1 MKINLWGTS
10 HGFNEK
16 NQFTSSTMIEA
27 GDKYYMLDAGG
38 PVEWLMVNNNK
49 PYDKIRGIFISH
61 MHADHVGSLTE
72 LIVPMLRFRFNDKA
86 TCFFPSIEGKEGFVE
101 WVKVLGGTD
110 EKIRSTVKLEVTKEG
125 EVYKDENI
133 LVSARP
139 TLHMGDKPA
148 FSYIFEADGKK
159 VLFTCDMSWGFPEYP
174 EVLSGEHYDLVV
186 CEMAHN
192 KLSDAQDMLKKT
204 DTDRMIIT
212 HYYLPQVEGY
222 EEIFKTFPFPVEL
235 AKDGMEI
242 EL

>member
-27 GDKYYMLDAGG
+27 GDSYYMLDAGG
-38 PVEWLMVNNNK
+38 PVEWLMVNNDK

-61 MHADHVGSLTE
+61 MHSDHVGSLTE
-72 LIVPMLRFRFNDKA
+72 LIIPMLRFRFNDKA
-86 TCFFPSIEGKEGFVE
+86 TCFFPSEEGKEGFIE

-110 EKIRSTVKLEVTKEG
+110 EKIRNTVKMEVTKEG
-125 EVYKDENI
+125 KVFEDKNI
-133 LVSARP
+133 KVLARP

-148 FSYIFEADGKK
+148 FAYIFEADGKK
-159 VLFTCDMSWGFPEYP
+159 VLFTCDMAWGFSEYP
-174 EVLSGEHYDLVV
+174 DILAGEHYDLVV

-192 KLSDAQDMLKKT
+192 KLVDSKEMLIKT

-222 EEIFKTFPFPVEL
+222 EEIFKTFPFPIEL